1 MAKKKNSEIV
11 KTEKEIREAEE
22 KQRAA
27 LIKEYNQNNSTSKII
42 EDVIPTQDD
51 IIQYQKEFEDAYQS
65 LTERTYCIAD
75 KESSLRVAK
84 FLKDWNTNKVQ
95 WRKDLWKGV
104 IKFNEVITNIISDLE
119 NEPKDLI
126 IDYAALSYLYMT
138 MMEPTGIG
146 LESAKE
152 MESIDAEYSAI
163 LEAIG
168 TNIDMFEQYRQY
180 IDLLQRRWGFACQGF
195 KLDILMN
202 SDGCSTCTSND
213 NSETELIK

>member
-1 MAKKKNSEIV
+1 MAKKKDSEIV

-27 LIKEYNQNNSTSKII
+27 LIKEYNQNNTTSQII
-42 EDVIPTQDD
+42 DDVVPTQDD
-51 IIQYQKEFEDAYQS
+51 IIQYQKDFEDAYQK
-65 LTERTYCIAD
+65 LTEKTYCIAD

-138 MMEPTGIG
+138 MMEPTGVG

-152 MESIDAEYSAI
+152 METIDAEYSAI

-168 TNIDMFEQYRQY
+168 TNVDMFEQYRQY
-180 IDLLQRRWGFACQGF
+180 IDLLQRRWGFACQGY
-195 KLDILMN
+195 KLDILIN
-202 SDGCSTCTSND
+202 VDENCCSTCTSENKD
-213 NSETELIK
+213 DSVE

>member
-1 MAKKKNSEIV
+1 MAKKKDSEIV

-27 LIKEYNQNNSTSKII
+27 LIKEYNQNNTTSQII
-42 EDVIPTQDD
+42 DDVIPTQDD
-51 IIQYQKEFEDAYQS
+51 IIQYQKDFEDAYQK
-65 LTERTYCIAD
+65 LTEKTYCIAD

-104 IKFNEVITNIISDLE
+104 IKFNEVISNIISDLE

-152 MESIDAEYSAI
+152 METIDAEYSAI

-168 TNIDMFEQYRQY
+168 TNVDMFEQYRQY
-180 IDLLQRRWGFACQGF
+180 IDLLQRRWGFACQGY
-195 KLDILMN
+195 KLDILIN
-202 SDGCSTCTSND
+202 VDENCCSTCTSENKD
-213 NSETELIK
+213 ESVE

>member
-65 LTERTYCIAD
+65 LTEKTYCIAD

-168 TNIDMFEQYRQY
+168 TNMMAFLPISLIQY
-180 IDLLQRRWGFACQGF
+180 
-195 KLDILMN
+195 
-202 SDGCSTCTSND
+202 
-213 NSETELIK
+213 

>member
-1 MAKKKNSEIV
+1 MAKKKDSEIV

-27 LIKEYNQNNSTSKII
+27 LIKEYNQNNTTSQII
-42 EDVIPTQDD
+42 DDVVPTQDD
-51 IIQYQKEFEDAYQS
+51 IIQYQKDFEDAYQK
-65 LTERTYCIAD
+65 LTEKTYCIAD

-138 MMEPTGIG
+138 MMEPTGVG

-152 MESIDAEYSAI
+152 METIDAEYSAI

-168 TNIDMFEQYRQY
+168 TNVDMFEQYRQY
-180 IDLLQRRWGFACQGF
+180 IDLLQRRWGFACQGY
-195 KLDILMN
+195 KLDILIN
-202 SDGCSTCTSND
+202 VDENCCSTCTSENKD
-213 NSETELIK
+213 ESVE